1 MKHPFLDR
9 LLIVVAALVFL
20 GAAVTL
26 GAVGIRT
33 GTAQTLGY
41 ALEWLQSG
49 VWRRILACALAVAFA
64 AFGVA
69 LFWIILPGGRGQRRN
84 FAVQKNENGSV
95 KISVKALEALVAK
108 CLAQHAELKIIS
120 STLRSDGD
128 AVQVDVHVTLAADIS
143 IPLAVAALQKQIK
156 QYLEA
161 CSGVDVRE
169 VRVIVDNTT
178 DAQESSASPYAIPA
192 RLQTAPAFA
201 RSPEPVFDP
210 LPKKEPEKTP
220 QKEPEAPAAQASQ
233 GSQQQRTEA
242 ENAPETQGVDQAMDE
257 EKPQDMRED
266 VQDETDGATSANE
279 GYPWKS

>member
-9 LLIVVAALVFL
+9 LLIVVAALLFL
-20 GAAVTL
+20 CAAVTL
-26 GAVGIRT
+26 GALGIRT
-33 GTAQTLGY
+33 DTAQALNG
-41 ALEWLQSG
+41 ALEWLQGG
-49 VWRRILACALAVAFA
+49 VWQRIAACAIALVVVAFA
-64 AFGVA
+64 AA
-69 LFWIILPGGRGQRRN
+69 LLWIVLPGGRGQRRN
-84 FAVQKNENGSV
+84 FAVQKNENGTV

-108 CLAQHAELKIIS
+108 CLAQHAELKIVS

-178 DAQESSASPYAIPA
+178 DAQESNASPYAIPA
-192 RLQTAPAFA
+192 RLQTAPAFP
-201 RSPEPVFDP
+201 RSTEPTLEP
-210 LPKKEPEKTP
+210 LPKKEPEAPAQAP
-220 QKEPEAPAAQASQ
+220 QPAQEEATEQEPERASQASD
-233 GSQQQRTEA
+233 EA
-242 ENAPETQGVDQAMDE
+242 AHSEEPAPGA
-257 EKPQDMRED
+257 QDDGGEHND
-266 VQDETDGATSANE
+266 KDGATSADE